1 MTVFQIKMTIGKK
14 IKYVAPH
21 LIGWGALFLAIALQ
35 NDLSEWEFEDYYS
48 IIGIFSF
55 IALATYINLYLLIPR
70 YLFLKKY
77 KQYASFAFLLVLA
90 TALLIAF
97 WLSEFDQIDWF
108 SRFIASII
116 NVVFVLLM
124 TSAGKFLI
132 EYLRKM
138 MKLKE
143 VENKQLKVE
152 LNLLKAQVNPH
163 FLFNTLNNLY
173 GLITQNQNQQASD
186 VTLKL
191 ADLMRYLLESSKSDV
206 VSLKKEIQ
214 FLEDYLSLEKIRLSQ
229 KTDIKFT
236 VSGFNKELFVAPM
249 LFIPLVENAFKH
261 GLNTISADSYA
272 HFSLSVQGNELFF
285 EAINS
290 VGKSPENSEKSGT
303 GLENL
308 NKRLQLIY
316 PQKHQLDIE
325 QTSNQFK
332 VILHIQL

>member
-1 MTVFQIKMTIGKK
+1 MSITKAIQRL
-14 IKYVAPH
+14 APH
-21 LIGWGALFLAIALQ
+21 LLGWGALFLVIILQ
-35 NDLSEWEFEDYYS
+35 NDLNEWEFEDYYS
-48 IIGIFSF
+48 IIGIFCF

-70 YLFLKKY
+70 YLFLKKH
-77 KQYASFAFLLVLA
+77 KHYASFASLLVIA
-90 TALLIAF
+90 TALLITF
-97 WLSEFDQIDWF
+97 WLSELDQIDWF
-108 SRFIASII
+108 SRFIVSII

-124 TSAGKFLI
+124 TSAGRFLI

-143 VENKQLKVE
+143 IENKQLKAE

-173 GLITQNQNQQASD
+173 GLITQNQNQKAAEI
-186 VTLKL
+186 TLKL
-191 ADLMRYLLESSKSDV
+191 ADLMRYLLESSKADK
-206 VSLKKEIQ
+206 VSLNKEIQ
-214 FLEDYLSLEKIRLSQ
+214 FLEDYLSLEKIRLSP
-229 KTDIKFT
+229 KTDLKFT
-236 VSGFNKELFVAPM
+236 VSRIKKEIFITPL
-249 LFIPLVENAFKH
+249 LFIPMVENAFKH
-261 GLNTISADSYA
+261 GLNTISTDSFA
-272 HFSLSVQGNELFF
+272 HFSLSVQGDELFF

-308 NKRLQLIY
+308 KKRLQLIY
-316 PQKHQLDIE
+316 PQKHQLDLE

>member
-1 MTVFQIKMTIGKK
+1 MPITKAIKRM
-14 IKYVAPH
+14 APH
-21 LIGWGALFLAIALQ
+21 LLGWGALFLAIALQ
-35 NDLSEWEFEDYYS
+35 NDLSEWEFRDYYS

-70 YLFLKKY
+70 YLFLKKH
-77 KQYASFAFLLVLA
+77 KHYASFVSLLVIS

-97 WLSEFDQIDWF
+97 WLSGYDQIDWF

-132 EYLRKM
+132 EYLHKM

-143 VENKQLKVE
+143 IENKQLKAE

-173 GLITQNQNQQASD
+173 GLITQNQNQKAAEI
-186 VTLKL
+186 TLKL
-191 ADLMRYLLESSKSDV
+191 ADLMRYLLESSKADK
-206 VSLKKEIQ
+206 VSLNKEIQ
-214 FLEDYLSLEKIRLSQ
+214 FLEDYLSLEKIRLSP
-229 KTDIKFT
+229 KTDLKFT
-236 VSGFNKELFVAPM
+236 VSRIKKEIFIPPM
-249 LFIPLVENAFKH
+249 LFIPMVENAFKH
-261 GLNTISADSYA
+261 GLNTISTDSFA
-272 HFSLSVQGNELFF
+272 HFSLSVQGDELFF

-308 NKRLQLIY
+308 KKRLQLIY
-316 PQKHQLDIE
+316 PQKHQLDLE

>member
-1 MTVFQIKMTIGKK
+1 MRISK
-14 IKYVAPH
+14 IIWRIIPH
-21 LIGWGALFLAIALQ
+21 LLGWGGLFLVVLLQ
-35 NDLSEWEFEDYYS
+35 NDLSDWDFEDYYILS
-48 IIGIFSF
+48 GFF
-55 IALATYINLYLLIPR
+55 VFMGMAAYVNLYLLIPR
-70 YLFLKKY
+70 YLFIKNY
-77 KQYASFAFLLVLA
+77 WHYTGFVSILVIG
-90 TALLIAF
+90 TALLLSL
-97 WLSEFDQIDWF
+97 WMSEFDQIDWF
-108 SRFIASII
+108 SRFIVLVI
-116 NVVFVLLM
+116 NVVFFLLV
-124 TSAGKFLI
+124 TSGGKFLF
-132 EYLRKM
+132 EYLKKM
-138 MKLKE
+138 MKLKDI
-143 VENKQLKVE
+143 ENKQLKAE
-152 LNLLKAQVNPH
+152 LNLLKAQVHPH

-191 ADLMRYLLESSKSDV
+191 ADLMRYLLDSSKSDV
-206 VSLKKEIQ
+206 VSLNKEIQ

-236 VSGFNKELFVAPM
+236 VSGMKKELFVAPL

-290 VGKSPENSEKSGT
+290 VGKSLEKTEKSGT

-308 NKRLQLIY
+308 KKRLQLIY

>member
-1 MTVFQIKMTIGKK
+1 MPITKAIKRL
-14 IKYVAPH
+14 APH
-21 LIGWGALFLAIALQ
+21 LLGWGALFLTIALQ
-35 NDLSEWEFEDYYS
+35 NDLSEWEFGDYYS
-48 IIGIFSF
+48 IGGIFGLV
-55 IALATYINLYLLIPR
+55 ALATYINLYLLIPR
-70 YLFLKKY
+70 YLFLKNY
-77 KQYASFAFLLVLA
+77 KHYASFASLLVIA
-90 TALLIAF
+90 TALLITF
-97 WLSEFDQIDWF
+97 WLSELDQIDWF

-124 TSAGKFLI
+124 TIGGKFLI

-143 VENKQLKVE
+143 IENKQLKAE

-206 VSLKKEIQ
+206 VSLNKEIQ
-214 FLEDYLSLEKIRLSQ
+214 FIDDYLSLEKIRLSQ

-236 VSGFNKELFVAPM
+236 VSGMNKELFVAPL

-261 GLNTISADSYA
+261 GLNTILADSFA

-308 NKRLQLIY
+308 KKRLQLIY

>member
-1 MTVFQIKMTIGKK
+1 MNIGKK
-14 IKYVAPH
+14 IKHIAPH

-77 KQYASFAFLLVLA
+77 KHYASFVSLLVLA
-90 TALLIAF
+90 TALLISF
-97 WLSEFDQIDWF
+97 WLSELDRIDWF

-124 TSAGKFLI
+124 TSGAKFLF
-132 EYLRKM
+132 EYLQKII
-138 MKLKE
+138 KLKE
-143 VENKQLKVE
+143 IENKQLKAE

-173 GLITQNQNQQASD
+173 GLITQNNNQKA
-186 VTLKL
+186 TEIIFKL
-191 ADLMRYLLESSKSDV
+191 ADLMRYLLESSKADK
-206 VSLKKEIQ
+206 VSLNKEIQ
-214 FLEDYLSLEKIRLSQ
+214 FLEDYLSLEKIRLSNN
-229 KTDIKFT
+229 TAIKFE
-236 VSGFNKELFVAPM
+236 VSGIDSDFFIAPL
-249 LFIPLVENAFKH
+249 LFIPLVENTFKH
-261 GLNTISADSYA
+261 GLNTISTDSFA
-272 HFSLSVQGNELFF
+272 HFFLSVQGNDLFF
-285 EAINS
+285 EAVNS
-290 VGKSPENSEKSGT
+290 VGKSFEISERVGT

-308 NKRLQLIY
+308 RKRLHLIY
-316 PQKHQLDIE
+316 PDKHELDIE
-325 QTSNQFK
+325 QTTHQFK

>member
-1 MTVFQIKMTIGKK
+1 MPITKAIKRL
-14 IKYVAPH
+14 APH
-21 LIGWGALFLAIALQ
+21 LLGWGALFLTIALQ
-35 NDLSEWEFEDYYS
+35 NDLSEWEFGDYYS
-48 IIGIFSF
+48 IGGIFGLV
-55 IALATYINLYLLIPR
+55 ALATYINLYLLIPR

-77 KQYASFAFLLVLA
+77 KHYASFASLLVIA
-90 TALLIAF
+90 TALNITF
-97 WLSEFDQIDWF
+97 WLSELDQIDWF

-124 TSAGKFLI
+124 TIGGKFLI

-143 VENKQLKVE
+143 IENKQLKAE

-191 ADLMRYLLESSKSDV
+191 ADLMRYLLESSKKDLV
-206 VSLKKEIQ
+206 NLNKEIQ
-214 FLEDYLSLEKIRLSQ
+214 FIDDYLSLEKIRLSQ

-236 VSGFNKELFVAPM
+236 VSGMNKELFVAPL

-261 GLNTISADSYA
+261 GLNTILADSFA

-290 VGKSPENSEKSGT
+290 VGKSLENTEKSGT

-308 NKRLQLIY
+308 KKRLQLIY
-316 PQKHQLDIE
+316 PQKHQLNIE

>member
-14 IKYVAPH
+14 IKHVVPH
-21 LIGWGALFLAIALQ
+21 LIGWGALLLMILLQ
-35 NDLSEWEFEDYYS
+35 NDLYEWEFEDYYN
-48 IIGIFSF
+48 IGGIFGLM
-55 IALATYINLYLLIPR
+55 ALATYINLYLLIPR

-77 KQYASFAFLLVLA
+77 WHYTGFVSILVIGI
-90 TALLIAF
+90 ALL
-97 WLSEFDQIDWF
+97 LSLWMTESDQIDWF
-108 SRFIASII
+108 SRFIVMVI
-116 NVVFVLLM
+116 NVVFFLLV
-124 TSAGKFLI
+124 TSGGKFLF
-132 EYLRKM
+132 EYLKKM

-143 VENKQLKVE
+143 IENKQLKAE

-191 ADLMRYLLESSKSDV
+191 ADLMRYLLESSKADL
-206 VSLKKEIQ
+206 VSLNKEIQ

-229 KTDIKFT
+229 QTDIKFT
-236 VSGFNKELFVAPM
+236 VSGINKELFVAPL

-272 HFSLSVQGNELFF
+272 HFSLSLQDNELFF
-285 EAINS
+285 EAVNS
-290 VGKSPENSEKSGT
+290 VGKSLENSEKSGT

-308 NKRLQLIY
+308 KKRLQLIY
-316 PQKHQLDIE
+316 PDKHQLDIE

-332 VILHIQL
+332 VILNIQL